1 VTGGA
6 VFALLALLLG
16 TAGAAAWRVPRSG
29 PRVSRADRQ
38 RALLGLPSEQVA
50 RGRAYRSARRPP
62 TYLSMLVGAAVVLAL
77 GLTPAGA
84 RLVELVAG
92 PFGGHWLA
100 AAVLGGLVV
109 VFAGQL
115 ATLPL
120 AAWRHRITVRH
131 GLSDQPWRGWASDV
145 LRAYAVTAVLASAV
159 LAGFFAV
166 ARWFPRWWWL
176 VAAAGAA
183 AVVTLLSFVLPVL
196 VEPVF
201 NRFQPM
207 PPGELRDEL
216 TAMAARDGLPVRD
229 VLVADASRR
238 THAVNAYVSGL
249 GPTRRIVVYDT
260 LLAQAPPEQV
270 VSVVAHEL
278 AHAKYRD
285 VATGTLFAAL
295 GAATAIVALS
305 LLDRWQPLL
314 RAADVTTVTEPRA
327 VALILAVVTAVG
339 TLAGPGQAFI
349 SRRIEARADAHAV
362 TLTGDAEGFAA
373 MQARLS
379 AVNLSDPDPPRAE
392 HLLFGSHPSTVERIA
407 AARAYAPGAP

>member
-1 VTGGA
+1 VTGWAVLALVALLSGMAGA
-6 VFALLALLLG
+6 VL
-16 TAGAAAWRVPRSG
+16 WRVPRSG
-29 PRVSRADRQ
+29 PRVSPAERQ
-38 RALLGLPSEQVA
+38 HALGRLPPEQVA
-50 RGRAYRSARRPP
+50 RGRAFRSARRAP
-62 TYLSMLVGAAVVLAL
+62 TYLSMLVAAAVVLAL

-100 AAVLGGLVV
+100 AAVLGGLAV

-115 ATLPL
+115 VTLPL
-120 AAWRHRITVRH
+120 AAWGHRITVRH
-131 GLSDQPWRGWASDV
+131 GLSDQPWRGWVGDV
-145 LRAYAVTAVLASAV
+145 LRAYAVTVVLASAL
-159 LAGFFAV
+159 LAGFFSV

-176 VAAAGAA
+176 VAAVAAA

-201 NRFQPM
+201 NRFRPM

-216 TAMAARDGLPVRD
+216 TALAARGGLPVRD

-278 AHAKYRD
+278 AHAKHRD
-285 VATGTLFAAL
+285 VAFGTLVAAL
-295 GAATAIVALS
+295 GAAAAVVALS
-305 LLDRWQPLL
+305 LLEQWQPLL
-314 RAADVTTVTEPRA
+314 RAAGVGSVTEPRA
-327 VALILAVVTAVG
+327 VALLLAVVTVVGAV
-339 TLAGPGQAFI
+339 AGPGQSWM

-362 TLTGDAEGFAA
+362 WLTGDAEGFAA

-379 AVNLSDPDPPRAE
+379 ALNLSDPDPPRAE
-392 HLLFGSHPSTVERIA
+392 HLLFASHPSTVERIA
-407 AARAYAPGAP
+407 ASGAYAPGAR